1 MWSKSCS
8 SFPPD
13 TYACRTYPQEVTRR
27 KVFVFSLSSSSCREQ
42 VFLTFSGCWPYVVT
56 RRFNWPQSFK
66 HIKCLHCNKYIFL
79 HVHEQRLTYQGNS
92 DHGDNLKK
100 NPHVMVSVIKL
111 LSCIPRWYRMLQVLL
126 RFSSLLRDIC
136 SLFCLQTLL
145 MVIWNLSWGSFW
157 GWLPTSNPQPIT
169 GLPLEVGGVWRGA
182 LPATTR
188 SPPLH

>member
-1 MWSKSCS
+1 MLLHKTKRKAGRMWSKSCS

-56 RRFNWPQSFK
+56 RRCNWPQSFK
-66 HIKCLHCNKYIFL
+66 HIKMFTLKQIHISPCAWATPHLSGK
-79 HVHEQRLTYQGNS
+79 QWSWGQS
-92 DHGDNLKK
+92 KK

-111 LSCIPRWYRMLQVLL
+111 LSCIPRWYRMLQVLF

-136 SLFCLQTLL
+136 SLSVCRHC
-145 MVIWNLSWGSFW
+145 WW
-157 GWLPTSNPQPIT
+157 
-169 GLPLEVGGVWRGA
+169 
-182 LPATTR
+182 
-188 SPPLH
+188 